1 MGADETF
8 GLKYEG
14 TMMASI
20 ATSHEAHASIPYPC
34 PARPACA
41 LQRVSHGATS
51 GALHSASSWRRS
63 ASSEAEFEILCETE
77 YLPLV
82 RGVGGGAGSPF
93 EPGTLVDLVC
103 QADAALA
110 GAA

>member
-1 MGADETF
+1 MGAAETF

-14 TMMASI
+14 TMTASI
-20 ATSHEAHASIPYPC
+20 ATSQAAHASSPFPC
-34 PARPACA
+34 PVRLACSLRSGSRGAFAR
-41 LQRVSHGATS
+41 S
-51 GALHSASSWRRS
+51 LHSASSWRRS

-77 YLPLV
+77 YLPLA